1 MPKVV
6 AAVAALLS
14 VLASGSQ
21 TSTPSTFAARI
32 AQLSEPEGYFDTD
45 NLISN
50 ERSYLHVVPAL
61 AAPGLAGGAYIG
73 VGPDQNFSYI
83 AHVRPSI
90 AFIVDIRRDN
100 LLLHLLFKA
109 LFVEAPTRIEYL
121 SRLFGRAPPGDGKSW
136 AGAAADKLAAGIDGA
151 PRDPRAAALAAKID
165 ADLAGFGVPLSK
177 ADLATIHRFHQAFVD
192 AGLSLKFESRGRG
205 PRGYYPTYREL
216 LTETD
221 LEGRQRSFL
230 ATDSDYAFVRSLEE
244 HDLIVP
250 VVGNLAGRSALRNIG
265 ALMKARGVALSAF
278 YTSNVEF
285 YLFGDGSFPKF
296 VDNLRAI
303 PHAPKSVI
311 VRSMFDGYAFAAQP
325 GYYSASATQ
334 RVDDLL
340 QRYGNGQIGGYRD
353 LVASR

>member
-1 MPKVV
+1 MPKI
-6 AAVAALLS
+6 VAALAAL
-14 VLASGSQ
+14 LALLGSGGQ
-21 TSTPSTFAARI
+21 TSTPPTFAARV

-109 LFVEAPTRIEYL
+109 LFVEAPTRVEYL
-121 SRLFGRAPPGDGKSW
+121 SLLFGRAPPADVKGWS
-136 AGAAADKLAAGIDGA
+136 GATADKLAARIDSA
-151 PRDPRAAALAAKID
+151 PRGAVPTTKID
-165 ADLAGFGVPLSK
+165 ADLSGFGVPLSK
-177 ADLATIHRFHQAFVD
+177 ADLATIHRFHLAFVD

-221 LEGRQRSFL
+221 LDGHQRSYL
-230 ATDSDYAFVRSLEE
+230 ATESDYAFVRSLQQR
-244 HDLIVP
+244 DLVVP
-250 VVGNLAGRSALRNIG
+250 VVGNLAGRTALRNIA
-265 ALMKARGVALSAF
+265 ALMKARNVSLSAF

-285 YLFGDGSFPKF
+285 YLFGEGSFPKF

-303 PHAPKSVI
+303 PHTPKSMI
-311 VRSMFDGYAFAAQP
+311 VRSMFDGFAFAAQP
-325 GYYSASATQ
+325 GYYSASATET
-334 RVDDLL
+334 VDDLL
-340 QRYGNGQIGGYRD
+340 QRYGSGRIGGYRD
-353 LVASR
+353 LVVSR

>member
-1 MPKVV
+1 
-6 AAVAALLS
+6 
-14 VLASGSQ
+14 
-21 TSTPSTFAARI
+21 
-32 AQLSEPEGYFDTD
+32 
-45 NLISN
+45 
-50 ERSYLHVVPAL
+50 VVPAL

-83 AHVRPSI
+83 AHLRPSI

-121 SRLFGRAPPGDGKSW
+121 SLLFGRAPPGDVKRW
-136 AGAAADKLAAGIDGA
+136 AGATADTLASRIDSA
-151 PRDPRAAALAAKID
+151 PRDPRAAAAAAKLD
-165 ADLAGFGVPLSK
+165 ADLAGFGVPLTK
-177 ADLATIHRFHQAFVD
+177 IDLATIHRFHQAFVD

-221 LEGRQRSFL
+221 LEGHQRSFL
-230 ATDSDYAFVRSLEE
+230 AAERDYAFVRSLEQR
-244 HDLIVP
+244 DLVVP
-250 VVGNLAGRSALRNIG
+250 VVGNLAGKSALRNIG
-265 ALMKARGVALSAF
+265 ALMSARGVTLSAF

-285 YLFGDGSFPKF
+285 YLFGEGSFPKF

-303 PHAPKSVI
+303 PHSPKSVI
-311 VRSMFDGYAFAAQP
+311 IRSMFDGYAFAAQP
-325 GYYSASATQ
+325 GYYSASATET
-334 RVDDLL
+334 VADLL
-340 QRYGNGQIGGYRD
+340 QRYGSGRIGGYRD